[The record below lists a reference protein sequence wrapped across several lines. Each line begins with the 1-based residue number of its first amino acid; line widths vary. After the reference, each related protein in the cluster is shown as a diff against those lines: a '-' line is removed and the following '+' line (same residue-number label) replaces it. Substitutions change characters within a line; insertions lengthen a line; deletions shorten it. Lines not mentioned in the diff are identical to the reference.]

1 MKKEKEKEI
10 ADDEKEPNT
19 LLEDLKKFT
28 QNVNDNEV

>member
-10 ADDEKEPNT
+10 ADDEEEPNT
-19 LLEDLKKFT
+19 FLEDLKKFT